1 MPRTTQLLAPSIDVF
16 TPLIYAAK
24 SGRSARWGRDFLAQS
39 PAFVPAN
46 RKVQL
51 ILDALDFPDS
61 LNETAAAMPSSW
73 GVQLFGGAQVF
84 GDAEKAA
91 IFAGAVERMRQRL
104 AQ

>member
-1 MPRTTQLLAPSIDVF
+1 MCVYDVF

-24 SGRSARWGRDFLAQS
+24 SGRTASWGRDFLAQT
-39 PAFVPAN
+39 PTFVAPD

-61 LNETAAAMPSSW
+61 LLETAEATPPGW

-84 GDAEKAA
+84 GDEDKAA
-91 IFAGAVERMRQRL
+91 IFAHTVERMRRL
-104 AQ
+104 I